1 MAIKLHTCPNTWI
14 HGGHPCWKV
23 MKALNDAGV
32 PYEHVKEPLMRGRRT
47 NVQEHTGQRKLP
59 AIELEDGTWIR
70 EESKDL
76 VSADRGWG
84 AAAAPREQ
92 RPYPAR

>member
-23 MKALNDAGV
+23 MKALNDAGA
-32 PYEHVKEPLMRGRRT
+32 PYEQVKEPLMRGRRT

-70 EESKDL
+70 EESKEL
-76 VSADRGWG
+76 IRRIEAGELPP
-84 AAAAPREQ
+84 AA
-92 RPYPAR
+92 